1 MIFLTVGT
9 VFPFNRLVNA
19 VDQAIANGL
28 ITSSVFAQV
37 GDTDLKP
44 DNMEYARM
52 LSKDDFKRNMAES
65 EYLISH
71 AGIGSIVTALE
82 LNKRM
87 LVMPRLKRLGE
98 HVNDHQV
105 FTAQRFESLGHV
117 LAAYDVSELSVK
129 LKEIESFKPTPRHA
143 DPDGMIRR
151 VSEFLSQIG
160 DAQEPAS

>member
-9 VFPFNRLVNA
+9 VFPFDRLVRA
-19 VDQAIANGL
+19 VDQAIADGL
-28 ITSSVFAQV
+28 IAEPVLAQI
-37 GDTDLKP
+37 GDTELKP

-52 LSKDDFKRNMAES
+52 VSKDDFKRSMAES

-87 LVMPRLKRLGE
+87 IVMPRLKRLGE

-105 FTAQRFESLGHV
+105 GTAHKFEDLGHV
-117 LAAYDVSELSVK
+117 LAAYDVSELRAK
-129 LKEIESFKPTPRHA
+129 IKEIASFKPKPRQA
-143 DPDGMIRR
+143 NPEPMIQR
-151 VSEFLSQIG
+151 VSEFLTQMCG
-160 DAQEPAS
+160 KKKQAF